1 MKKVSFHVFM
11 NQFTLYN
18 CRFNR
23 VMGKFVVSTCELNHN
38 HGVSPGLLRLY
49 PEHCHP
55 SGKLAEDVDNM
66 LSVNGNA
73 TLVSQVLHKEGLA
86 ERVNDIHNRKQ
97 LLVKTGF

>member
-38 HGVSPGLLRLY
+38 HDVSPDFLRLY
-49 PEHCHP
+49 PEHRRP
-55 SGKLAEDVDNM
+55 SGKLAEDVENM
-66 LSVNGNA
+66 LSVNGNP
-73 TLVSQVLHKEGLA
+73 TLFSQVLDKEGLA
-86 ERVNDIHNRKQ
+86 VRVKDIHNRKQ